1 MAFEDSPSAK
11 KIQETSQIKN
21 HCPNISEK
29 KIFGTCRCASSLLPE
44 KKLSTFSNCKF
55 YIRRIWT
62 MGHMY
67 FGVVFFAVVLA
78 VAFLWSV
85 SLRWGRK
92 NCSKFLTSAWHG
104 VLGYRLSSNGRCLV
118 VAKDVRT
125 ILFNPSVGSTLPW
138 HAMTLE
144 YPIFFE
150 SPPPFR
156 DVLAVWFQP
165 PQPKSTV
172 RIKEFPGEN
181 PALSETPLRSA
192 HLLAPRLDDDPS

>member
-1 MAFEDSPSAK
+1 
-11 KIQETSQIKN
+11 
-21 HCPNISEK
+21 
-29 KIFGTCRCASSLLPE
+29 
-44 KKLSTFSNCKF
+44 
-55 YIRRIWT
+55 
-62 MGHMY
+62 
-67 FGVVFFAVVLA
+67 
-78 VAFLWSV
+78 
-85 SLRWGRK
+85 
-92 NCSKFLTSAWHG
+92 
-104 VLGYRLSSNGRCLV
+104 
-118 VAKDVRT
+118 
-125 ILFNPSVGSTLPW
+125 
-138 HAMTLE
+138 MTLE